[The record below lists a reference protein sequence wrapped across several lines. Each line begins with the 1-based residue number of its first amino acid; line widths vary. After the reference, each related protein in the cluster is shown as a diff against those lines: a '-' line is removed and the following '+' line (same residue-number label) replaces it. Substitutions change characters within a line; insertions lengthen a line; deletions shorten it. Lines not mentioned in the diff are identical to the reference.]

1 MKKKS
6 LFIYYLVAIMTTMA
20 SAESHAQIVAPPIM
34 GWSSWNTY
42 HVNISDS
49 LIMRQADALINTGLK
64 DYGYQYINIDDGFFG
79 YRDATGKMQP
89 HPQRFPNGLRCV
101 SDYIHSL
108 GLKAGIY
115 SDAGSNTCGSRY
127 DNDPNGFGAGL
138 HGVSVPTFVHI
149 GRR

>member
-6 LFIYYLVAIMTTMA
+6 LLINYLVTIMTIMV
-20 SAESHAQIVAPPIM
+20 SAETYAQIVAPPIM

-79 YRDATGKMQP
+79 YRDATGKM
-89 HPQRFPNGLRCV
+89 HPP
-101 SDYIHSL
+101 S
-108 GLKAGIY
+108 
-115 SDAGSNTCGSRY
+115 T
-127 DNDPNGFGAGL
+127 
-138 HGVSVPTFVHI
+138 TFS
-149 GRR
+149 